1 MYGATC
7 GFAGW
12 VLFLVGH
19 AMLIVPIWKPEAL
32 YGGAYGIAG
41 GAFLSLVYRDVR
53 ADMIF
58 TGIVRGAVFGFIVG
72 LMVLP
77 FLAVQTLSG
86 GNLVSAGMP
95 AFVAV
100 FAAVGTIGFTSAIL
114 VFSGEKEIVT
124 MALLRNAFIFGIA
137 GLFVS
142 LFATGVA
149 TDRAAVGERALGLSI
164 ALSLIFMA
172 CGLAL
177 EVLLGRSERGAVMA
191 AKGG

>member
-1 MYGATC
+1 
-7 GFAGW
+7 

-19 AMLIVPIWKPEAL
+19 AILIVPIWKPEAL
-32 YGGAYGIAG
+32 YGGLYGLVG
-41 GAFLSLVYRDVR
+41 GGFLGLVYRDVR
-53 ADMIF
+53 ADIIF
-58 TGIVRGAVFGFIVG
+58 TGVVRGAVFGFIVG

-86 GNLVSAGMP
+86 GNLLSAGFP

-114 VFSGEKEIVT
+114 VFSGETEIVT
-124 MALLRNAFIFGIA
+124 PALLRNAFIFGLA

-164 ALSLIFMA
+164 ALSLIFMI

-177 EVLLGRSERGAVMA
+177 ELLLERSEGRALTA